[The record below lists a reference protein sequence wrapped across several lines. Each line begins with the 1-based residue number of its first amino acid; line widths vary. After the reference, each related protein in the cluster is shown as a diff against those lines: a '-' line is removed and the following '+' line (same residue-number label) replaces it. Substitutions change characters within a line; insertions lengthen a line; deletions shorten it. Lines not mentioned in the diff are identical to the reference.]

1 MYRLSIL
8 ILFHT
13 YVQFTDT
20 EDKLND
26 IPREILSAVTD
37 HCQCPLASSYIT
49 SGEFLCIDGDSTV
62 VLYRAVLHV
71 GTTSECT
78 RVVSHV
84 QDWTSS
90 GEASIAIQGNRLRVD
105 PDCMVEIES
114 LTSETKCSPAVTVS
128 QEESSGDNTGPIVG
142 AAAGLAVLVV
152 VIILA
157 IVFFVF
163 WLRRRGRF
171 VCLHSEQLSIHPK

>member
-1 MYRLSIL
+1 MYGLSTL

-13 YVQFTDT
+13 YIQFTDT
-20 EDKLND
+20 EDKLSD
-26 IPREILSAVTD
+26 IPREILSAVSD
-37 HCQCPLASSYIT
+37 HCQCPLTSSNIT

-71 GTTSECT
+71 GTKSECT

-105 PDCMVEIES
+105 PDCMVEIKS

-128 QEESSGDNTGPIVG
+128 QDESSGDNTGPIVG
-142 AAAGLAVLVV
+142 AAAGMAVLVV
-152 VIILA
+152 VVILV
-157 IVFFVF
+157 IVFFVY

-171 VCLHSEQLSIHPK
+171 VSLHSKHV